1 MQNRGKVVI
10 GKKVNQGEMSWK
22 GAELTVD
29 CYLGNVGI
37 NEDNLKVKEYIENA
51 GITLVDFQENKRNHE
66 RFKYFK
72 LTVKRSHLTLL
83 EDPELWP
90 EGVVIRNF
98 FRPRQTVMNS
108 HGVPSGALSNNTI
121 AT

>member
-1 MQNRGKVVI
+1 VKCRGKD
-10 GKKVNQGEMSWK
+10 
-22 GAELTVD
+22 AELTVD
-29 CYLGNVGI
+29 RYLGNVGI

-51 GITLVDFQENKRNHE
+51 GITLVNFQENKRNHE
-66 RFKYFK
+66 RFKSFK

-90 EGVVIRNF
+90 EGVVISNF
-98 FRPRQTVMNS
+98 FCPRQTAMNS
-108 HGVPSGALSNNTI
+108 PGVPCGALSNNTI